1 MMTMEEKI
9 KMYRGKKAFIDGL
22 SRVFE
27 AKPAGSAVE
36 TIEYEVY
43 HKVVARDENT
53 YHHYVEFVVIT
64 FIGGGKSAKVV
75 TGNSNTANF
84 RVLGPMLDGGHYEEN
99 SYYDSMI
106 ETGYEL
112 VQLSANLKLDK
123 LLSKPMTHISDVRT
137 CLNYCKN
144 GKDVVRVLESI
155 PAMFGTFTVE
165 FNDDGETFLV
175 TNNYEEDGSIL
186 YEDAEYEFYVEED

>member
-27 AKPAGSAVE
+27 AKLAGSVVE

-43 HKVVARDENT
+43 HKEVVHDENT
-53 YHHYVEFVVIT
+53 CHHYVEFVVIT

-84 RVLGPMLDGGHYEEN
+84 RALGPMLDGGHYEEN
-99 SYYDSMI
+99 FYYDSMI

-112 VQLSANLKLDK
+112 VQLFANAKLDK
-123 LLSKPMTHISDVRT
+123 LLSKPMTHISDIRA
-137 CLNYCKN
+137 CFNYCCN
-144 GKDVVRVLESI
+144 SEDVEKVIKRI
-155 PAMFGTFTVE
+155 PNCFGLFTVDYGEDEETFTIV
-165 FNDDGETFLV
+165 NY
-175 TNNYEEDGSIL
+175 YEENGID
-186 YEDAEYEFYVEED
+186 ECEEAEYEFYTED